1 MTDDDKNAGKPDS
14 KPPKSIDNDTGESIE
29 NNAGGLFDSEL
40 SNEGDNENLS
50 SSLDD
55 ETSENAASTTA
66 DIRRDRYRRRRE
78 LKAFLDEIGVPPAN
92 ALDALREI
100 DRLIPDPLSL
110 SPGKSLEDRIVEAD
124 KDFQLIRSS
133 LFQASNRTMDF
144 DAQDD
149 IDRRFRDNASISKMI
164 KSEHGLLRSIMVNDR
179 VMSGYAVRLAEH
191 EAARAFMLQE
201 LVRRRTLAES
211 WRYSIPKFLLPLFA
225 AFHAAGVRRN
235 DIRSGSKLMS
245 AIIDLLVGTTNGEAT
260 RSKIE
265 SAMQQTEDQFAALL
279 TSEVEPFGALQDMDA
294 GDNSPMEGASE
305 DFKTMQT
312 RLRMALENANTA
324 LVGLENDQDEAL
336 EAAALEIRGY
346 QIALDMNG
354 GMNSSGQLVF
364 ESIEDFMRHPE
375 LARKGGDDN
384 PAADE
389 ILENSAED
397 SVAQAVELT
406 EDTANKNLALA
417 SGAMPLPIGEI
428 DNTLVSESSDAN
440 NSSAIG
446 VDLRTDE
453 GPQNP
458 RVKPTE
464 SLPVNEPMAHQSSP
478 DLTSRMRTSDAD
490 FLPSPTG
497 IPGPAWPDEFDD
509 LRVEIA
515 DKHRS
520 NGFNRSKNN
529 EHPFAGWV
537 YCPAE
542 PPFSNM
548 STRPIAQV
556 ISHDEKLKAAD
567 LSRLEMWSPS
577 YRASIVD
584 GRSSVLGL
592 GHELMLPP
600 HSSLDWYGDQL
611 GWQDADKSKIS
622 AFGRPSDP
630 SSIRPNGDP
639 QMLMKMLRANV
650 NLRLKQLSETRGDGF
665 FEDQKRLALATED
678 LARWW
683 AFILIVR
690 HDPDMFE
697 PVFGPGY
704 FHGVEAPD
712 FFLDVEEKPVFG
724 PSHIRLSMAKVDE
737 IEAGENADAVLA
749 SSTYHDY
756 LRRRISSPI

>member
-1 MTDDDKNAGKPDS
+1 MTDDDKNAGKSDS
-14 KPPKSIDNDTGESIE
+14 KPPKSIDNDTGESVE

-40 SNEGDNENLS
+40 SNEGDNENMS

-78 LKAFLDEIGVPPAN
+78 LEAFLYEIGVPPEK

-124 KDFQLIRSS
+124 KDFQRIRSS

-149 IDRRFRDNASISKMI
+149 IERRFRDNARISKMI
-164 KSEHGLLRSIMVNDR
+164 KSEHDLLRSIMVNDR

-225 AFHAAGVRRN
+225 GFHAAGVQRN
-235 DIRSGSKLMS
+235 DIRPGSKLRS
-245 AIIDLLVGTTNGEAT
+245 AIIDLLVSFTDGKST

-279 TSEVEPFGALQDMDA
+279 SSQVDPFGTLEDMDA
-294 GDNSPMEGASE
+294 RNNSTTEDASE
-305 DFKTMQT
+305 DFQTMKT
-312 RLRMALENANTA
+312 RLGMALEKANTT
-324 LVGLENDQDEAL
+324 LVGLENDQDEAR

-346 QIALDMNG
+346 HIALNMNG

-375 LARKGGDDN
+375 LARKGGDDT

-389 ILENSAED
+389 ILGNPAD
-397 SVAQAVELT
+397 DIVAPAVELT
-406 EDTANKNLALA
+406 EDTTSKNLAPA
-417 SGAMPLPIGEI
+417 SGAMPFPTGKI
-428 DNTLVSESSDAN
+428 DNMLVAESSDTD
-440 NSSAIG
+440 NSSAREI
-446 VDLRTDE
+446 DLRTDD

-458 RVKPTE
+458 QVQLTE
-464 SLPVNEPMAHQSSP
+464 SLPVNEPMAQHRSP

-497 IPGPAWPDEFDD
+497 IPGPAWPREFDD
-509 LRVEIA
+509 LRVTFA

-520 NGFNRSKNN
+520 NGFNRSVRA

-556 ISHDEKLKAAD
+556 VSHNEKLEAAD

-577 YRASIVD
+577 YRASVVD

-611 GWQDADKSKIS
+611 GWEDADKSKAA
-622 AFGRPSDP
+622 AFGSPSDP
-630 SSIRPNGDP
+630 SSIRPGGDP
-639 QMLMKMLRANV
+639 EMLMKMLRANV
-650 NLRLKQLSETRGDGF
+650 DLQLKQLSRDRGDGF

-683 AFILIVR
+683 VFILIVR

-749 SSTYHDY
+749 SSAYYGH
-756 LRRRISSPI
+756 LRRRISSLI

>member
-14 KPPKSIDNDTGESIE
+14 KPPKSIDNDSAESTE
-29 NNAGGLFDSEL
+29 NSAGVLFDSEL
-40 SNEGDNENLS
+40 SSEGNNENLT

-55 ETSENAASTTA
+55 ETSENAASSAA
-66 DIRRDRYRRRRE
+66 DRRRDLYRRRRE
-78 LKAFLDEIGVPPAN
+78 LEAFLDEIGVPPEN

-124 KDFQLIRSS
+124 KDFRLIRSS
-133 LFQASNRTMDF
+133 LFQASNRTIDF

-149 IDRRFRDNASISKMI
+149 IERRFRDNASISKMI

-225 AFHAAGVRRN
+225 GFHAAGVQRN
-235 DIRSGSKLMS
+235 HIRVGSKLRS
-245 AIIDLLVGTTNGEAT
+245 AIIDLLVSFKKDESKRA
-260 RSKIE
+260 KIE
-265 SAMQQTEDQFAALL
+265 SAMEQTEDQFAALL
-279 TSEVEPFGALQDMDA
+279 SSQVDPFGALEGMDA
-294 GDNSPMEGASE
+294 GNNSPTEVASE
-305 DFKTMQT
+305 DFQTMRT
-312 RLRMALENANTA
+312 RLRRALEKANAV
-324 LVGLENDQDEAL
+324 LVGLEDDQDEAL
-336 EAAALEIRGY
+336 KAAALEIRGY

-354 GMNSSGQLVF
+354 GMNSAGQLVF

-375 LARKGGDDN
+375 LARKAGDDTPAVDEALEN
-384 PAADE
+384 PADD
-389 ILENSAED
+389 I
-397 SVAQAVELT
+397 VAPAVELT
-406 EDTANKNLALA
+406 KDTASKNLAPA
-417 SGAMPLPIGEI
+417 SGAMPFPTGKI
-428 DNTLVSESSDAN
+428 DNMLVSESSDTD
-440 NSSAIG
+440 NSSAREI
-446 VDLRTDE
+446 DLRSDD

-458 RVKPTE
+458 QVKPTE
-464 SLPVNEPMAHQSSP
+464 SLPVNEPMAQHRSP

-497 IPGPAWPDEFDD
+497 IPGPAWPREFDD

-520 NGFNRSKNN
+520 NGFNRSVKA

-556 ISHDEKLKAAD
+556 VSHNEELTAAD

-600 HSSLDWYGDQL
+600 HSSLDWYGDRL
-611 GWQDADKSKIS
+611 GWQDADKSKVA

-630 SSIRPNGDP
+630 SSIRPGGDP
-639 QMLMKMLRANV
+639 EMLMKMLRANV
-650 NLRLKQLSETRGDGF
+650 NLRLKQLSEKRGDGF

-683 AFILIVR
+683 AFILIAR

-712 FFLDVEEKPVFG
+712 FFLDVENMPVFG

-749 SSTYHDY
+749 SSVYHGH
-756 LRRRISSPI
+756 LRRRISNPI